1 MRIFGSGIAGGLVQ
15 GPSKRQCYAAVV
27 LWPRSIDARLR
38 RPLPDVR
45 GEVEAW
51 CADERIARPSDASI
65 AEFHLPM
72 AEWVADRVEERTLVL
87 GLNGAQGTGK
97 STLARLLK
105 RLLERVHEL
114 RVAILSLDDIYL
126 TAAERMRRAEVIH
139 PLLATRG
146 VPGTHDVGLGIRTIR
161 ALRQGKP
168 LALPRFDKGRDDRLP
183 VARWPRWEGRCDVV
197 IFEGWCVGAR
207 PQWTHDLE
215 EPINGLERLEDP
227 TGEWRYYV
235 NRELGG
241 RYQELFAEIDVLVM
255 LRPPSFDHVFAW
267 REQQE
272 ARLREQGAGSGVM
285 SPTAVRRFVMHFER
299 ITRFTW
305 DEMPGRAD
313 VVVHLDD
320 DHVPVEVEL
329 GDA

>member
-1 MRIFGSGIAGGLVQ
+1 
-15 GPSKRQCYAAVV
+15 V

-38 RPLPDVR
+38 PALPDVR
-45 GEVEAW
+45 GEVDAW
-51 CADERIARPSDASI
+51 CADEGIPRPSNDLI
-65 AEFHLPM
+65 ADFHVPM
-72 AEWVADRVEERTLVL
+72 AEWVAEHVEAGTLVL

-97 STLARLLK
+97 STLAKLLK
-105 RLLERVHEL
+105 RLLEGVHDL

-126 TAAERMRRAEVIH
+126 TAAERMHRAEVIH

-168 LALPRFDKGRDDRLP
+168 LALPRFDKARDDRLA
-183 VARWPRWEGRCDVV
+183 VARWPRWDGRCDLV

-207 PQWTHDLE
+207 PQPRHALE
-215 EPINGLERLEDP
+215 EPMNGLERLEDP
-227 TGEWRYYV
+227 TGDWRYYV

-241 RYQELFAEIDVLVM
+241 RYQELFSEIDVLVM

-272 ARLREQGAGSGVM
+272 ARLRAEGGGPEVM
-285 SPTAVRRFVMHFER
+285 TPTAVRRFVMHFER
-299 ITRFTW
+299 ITRFMW
-305 DEMPGRAD
+305 EEMHARAD
-313 VVVHLDD
+313 AVVHLGE
-320 DHVPVEVEL
+320 DHAPVEVEL